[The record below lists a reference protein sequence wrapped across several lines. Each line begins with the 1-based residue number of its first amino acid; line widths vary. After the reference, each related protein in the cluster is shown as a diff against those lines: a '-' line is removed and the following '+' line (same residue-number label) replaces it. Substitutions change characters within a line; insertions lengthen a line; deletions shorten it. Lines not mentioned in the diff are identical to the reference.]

1 MPVVLVL
8 GEMAGRP
15 VVPASSYCSGRDGHE
30 LRRLMEHCSGIGVIG
45 LVGRHTLPS

>member
-15 VVPASSYCSGRDGHE
+15 VVPASSDCWDDGHE
-30 LRRLMEHCSGIGVIG
+30 LRRLMEHRSRIGVIG